1 MKGLRQQL
9 KFQVVA
15 RLVRV
20 TGDLPGQIEVALNPT
35 DRERAARFR
44 FAEDRTRFLMGRALL
59 GKLLGHYLGHE
70 DALARLTY
78 TEQGRP
84 MLPDDPQVNFSI
96 SHARDWVAVALA
108 VGTQV
113 GIDVECRDRDL
124 DFDALAERIFSEDD
138 LAIFRALPAHES
150 SAAFFRAWTGKEA
163 ILKARG
169 VGLFGGLKE
178 ISIPWRG
185 VETTATIIGGTDEEA
200 GLAWQLCSLP
210 LPEDYAGQVA
220 WNDGAKTLD
229 FREMTLEET
238 P

>member
-1 MKGLRQQL
+1 MKGLPQQL
-9 KFQVVA
+9 KVQVVA

-20 TGDLPGQIEVALNPT
+20 TGVLPGQIEVALNPT

-44 FAEDRTRFLMGRALL
+44 FAEDRTRFLMGRALV
-59 GKLLGHYLGHE
+59 GKMLGHYLECE
-70 DALARLTY
+70 DAIARLTY

-84 MLPDDPQVNFSI
+84 MLPDDPEVHFSI
-96 SHARDWVAVALA
+96 SHARDLVAVALA

-113 GIDVECRDRDL
+113 GIDVECRDREL
-124 DFDALAERIFSEDD
+124 EFDGLAERIFSADD

-150 SAAFFRAWTGKEA
+150 PAAFFRAWTGKEA

-178 ISIPWRG
+178 VSIPWRG
-185 VETTATIIGGTDEEA
+185 VETTATILGGDEGA
-200 GLAWQLCSLP
+200 GSAWQLRSLP
-210 LPEDYAGQVA
+210 LPGDYAGQVA